1 VDLEGRTAVVTGAST
16 GIGRA
21 IAAKLAAAGCRLGL
35 CARREEPLFETAEE
49 LRSPGTQLLAIP
61 TDVSKEDDVRRF
73 AAAIEEQ
80 LGPASIL
87 VNNAGIGSFGRFL
100 ELSTADFDDTFAVN
114 VRGLFLCA
122 QAFIPGMVKARDGVV
137 VNIASLA
144 GKNAFPTGAVYAAS
158 KHAVLG
164 MSKSMM
170 LDLREHNVRVL
181 AICPGSVHTPFF
193 DDQDHVTP
201 DPARIMDPSDVAD
214 LVLTAIRLS
223 DRATVS
229 EVEIRPVNP

>member
-1 VDLEGRTAVVTGAST
+1 VVTGAST

-21 IAAKLAAAGCRLGL
+21 IAAGLAAAGCRLGI
-35 CARREEPLFETAEE
+35 CARREKPLSDAAEG
-49 LRSPGTQLLAIP
+49 LRSLGAQVLAIP
-61 TDVSKEDDVRRF
+61 TDVSREDEVRGF
-73 AAAIEEQ
+73 AAAVEEQ
-80 LGPASIL
+80 LGSATIL
-87 VNNAGIGSFGRFL
+87 VNNAGIGRFGRFL
-100 ELSTADFDDTFAVN
+100 ELSAADFDHTFGVN

-122 QAFIPGMVKARDGVV
+122 QAFIPGMVAARDGVV

-144 GKNAFPTGAVYAAS
+144 GKNVFATGAVYVAS

-181 AICPGSVHTPFF
+181 AVCPGSVNTPFF
-193 DDQDHVTP
+193 DEQDHITP
-201 DPARIMDPSDVAD
+201 DAARILDPSDVAE

-229 EVEIRPVNP
+229 EVEIRPVDP